1 MILYI
6 VIVFNHTK
14 NPRLI
19 RRFFV
24 PHNSPRL
31 LLIRSA
37 LNCRSLLFMIIFCN
51 MLTYTVK
58 LAPQAE
64 GGYTVTVP
72 ALPGC
77 ISEGDTL
84 DETLR
89 NIQEAIEGCLL
100 SLVKRGKQIP
110 IEFSAYRDVHVSLK
124 KPRAQKRFRS
134 YAKVAAH

>member
-1 MILYI
+1 
-6 VIVFNHTK
+6 
-14 NPRLI
+14 
-19 RRFFV
+19 
-24 PHNSPRL
+24 
-31 LLIRSA
+31 
-37 LNCRSLLFMIIFCN
+37 MIIFCN

-124 KPRAQKRFRS
+124 SLVHKNASDRMPKLPRIKPETLLIRALKKAGFILDHVHGSHYIFTGTTFPIPSPFQS
-134 YAKVAAH
+134 ILAT